1 MTTSLQDIKS
11 PVVTLK
17 DRKLLMELYRG
28 HVIKPKMLQR
38 LIHRGLLEKNAKGNL
53 DFSIKAKIVIEF
65 ILNADAEYKR
75 KQDAR
80 RSAKQTSISRAK
92 ARERDSGTLANGEL
106 L

>member
-1 MTTSLQDIKS
+1 MTSLQDIKN

-17 DRKLLMELYRG
+17 DRKLLLELYHG
-28 HVIKPKMLQR
+28 KIIKPKMLQR
-38 LIHRGLLEKNAKGNL
+38 LIHRGLLEPSAKGGFN
-53 DFSIKAKIVIEF
+53 FSIKAQLIIEF
-65 ILNADAEYKR
+65 CLNADAEYKR

-106 L
+106 T